1 MFKKDSDNKIDEI
14 VKKYAD
20 VYKNEDI
27 KFDNINMLFPG
38 FIYDITEEGINNI
51 NQVRMSNGIFI
62 TSIVNNYFEYIQKLY
77 NIDPLLYEEER
88 LKYVRKQLNITVTP
102 ETIDTIEEIKKLIG
116 TSGRGGVVKN
126 AVEHYLATKQ
136 KAVLREDVLQDDD

>member
-1 MFKKDSDNKIDEI
+1 MFKKDSNNKIDEI

-77 NIDPLLYEEER
+77 NIDPLL
-88 LKYVRKQLNITVTP
+88 LFSVMI
-102 ETIDTIEEIKKLIG
+102 
-116 TSGRGGVVKN
+116 
-126 AVEHYLATKQ
+126 
-136 KAVLREDVLQDDD
+136 